1 MFLLPSRRLLCYLS
15 MTVLG
20 SLFLLS
26 SCFQTLASAAY
37 LFYSAVSPALSQSSL
52 MSSNPT
58 TTRLYYSDTEGP
70 GQLQPVPSAPCLGLS
85 FSSSSSFSPPWRV
98 WLSARPDHDFF
109 PFHFFTVK
117 MCTFILFYKNPPS
130 FFSENP
136 PSFLY
141 PKLLYSKLFIHCD
154 IYNYSNYFTVSQ

>member
-1 MFLLPSRRLLCYLS
+1 MFLLPSRRLLRYLS

-37 LFYSAVSPALSQSSL
+37 LYYSAVSPALSQSSL

-70 GQLQPVPSAPCLGLS
+70 GQLQPVPSAPCHGLS

-98 WLSARPDHDFF
+98 WLSARPDHSIGRSRICYSL
-109 PFHFFTVK
+109 PFSYL
-117 MCTFILFYKNPPS
+117 LFKKRKQS
-130 FFSENP
+130 
-136 PSFLY
+136 
-141 PKLLYSKLFIHCD
+141 
-154 IYNYSNYFTVSQ
+154 V